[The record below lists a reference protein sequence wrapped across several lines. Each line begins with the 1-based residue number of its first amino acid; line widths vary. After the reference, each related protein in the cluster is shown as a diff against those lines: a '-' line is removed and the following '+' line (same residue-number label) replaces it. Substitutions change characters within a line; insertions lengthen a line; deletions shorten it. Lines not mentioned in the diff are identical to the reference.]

1 MTDDH
6 FELFL
11 RDVPLTTAG
20 PACTQQHL
28 DTYRGVLPNPLLS
41 YWQEYGFSG
50 FGDGIVWLT
59 DPLEWQATTTLI
71 TAGITHR
78 PLGTDATYIPILRTA
93 FGKIWFWTPG
103 FGRSLTITPAVGTAS
118 CIIQSAPRDLSL
130 QATFAT
136 GDRERYDFD
145 PKGFP
150 GGLFEQVLTRCG
162 PLTVDQVYHFTPSIV
177 SDDDPVDISTAQVAN
192 IHEWLAAVKTEVGD
206 WSTFYI

>member
-1 MTDDH
+1 MTDEH

-93 FGKIWFWTPG
+93 FGEVWFWTPG
-103 FGRSLTITPAVGTAS
+103 FGKSLVVAPVNATAVCTGLS
-118 CIIQSAPRDLSL
+118 RPNDLSL
-130 QATFAT
+130 QSIFAM
-136 GDRERYDFD
+136 GSPSRYDFK
-145 PKGFP
+145 PLGFP
-150 GGLFEQVLTRCG
+150 DGVFTRVLAQCG
-162 PLTVDQVYHFTPSIV
+162 KLDFDQVYHFNPSVIHDED
-177 SDDDPVDISTAQVAN
+177 SVDIGTAEVAD
-192 IHEWLAAVKTEVGD
+192 IHPWLAEVKDSVGE
-206 WSTFYI
+206 WPTAYI